1 MSINLDPQQP
11 VTPEDARL
19 NVLILGLLGLL
30 APWRH
35 QAELGQTR
43 HWRRWARTLT
53 RMPGGAPARGARATI
68 PAVVLGTIRGWLT
81 LDW

>member
-1 MSINLDPQQP
+1 MSINLGAQQP
-11 VTPEDARL
+11 VTMEDALL
-19 NVLILGLLGLL
+19 NVLILGLL

-53 RMPGGAPARGARATI
+53 RMQAGLPPAALGATI
-68 PAVVLGTIRGWLT
+68 PAVVLGTILAWLT